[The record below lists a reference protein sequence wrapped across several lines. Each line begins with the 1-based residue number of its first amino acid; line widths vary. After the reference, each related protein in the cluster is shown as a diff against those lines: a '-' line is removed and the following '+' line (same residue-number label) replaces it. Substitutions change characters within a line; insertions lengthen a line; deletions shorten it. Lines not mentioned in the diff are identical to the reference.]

1 MSVYLTQH
9 LQRKSVTLLPQ
20 GNMQSVSDIP
30 KMIDL
35 NVRRIKPAVER
46 HWFQRQGTAV
56 SLSVDRLAPSFNLS
70 TIYLLAGFGW
80 SDLQPVSS
88 FSLFDL

>member
-1 MSVYLTQH
+1 
-9 LQRKSVTLLPQ
+9 
-20 GNMQSVSDIP
+20 
-30 KMIDL
+30 MIDL

-70 TIYLLAGFGW
+70 TIYLLAGFAPLW
-80 SDLQPVSS
+80 PSQVVSIVLCPS
-88 FSLFDL
+88 PSMRRTITLRDQR